1 LKNHTDAENITLNKL
16 MFIVRT
22 HWNADGTSNNGIS
35 KFIRNTTATIPKIAT
50 TNVANVSKSS
60 N

>member
-1 LKNHTDAENITLNKL
+1 
-16 MFIVRT
+16 MFIVRI

-35 KFIRNTTATIPKIAT
+35 KFIRNTIATTPKIAT
-50 TNVANVSKSS
+50 TNVANLNKCS